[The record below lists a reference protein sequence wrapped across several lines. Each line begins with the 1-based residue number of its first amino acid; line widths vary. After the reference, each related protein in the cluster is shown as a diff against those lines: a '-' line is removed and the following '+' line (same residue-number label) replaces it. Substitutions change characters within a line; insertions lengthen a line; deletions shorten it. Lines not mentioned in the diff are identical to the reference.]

1 MMKTI
6 IQPDLNNQRG
16 AATLLVVL
24 VLLVGI
30 TLVTLTT
37 SKTVLLE
44 TQIAADNYRTAQ
56 AVAAANYAMDYG
68 LIILITAGLIKLPP
82 LESQVVMVLLI
93 LLRCLP

>member
-1 MMKTI
+1 M
-6 IQPDLNNQRG
+6 
-16 AATLLVVL
+16 LVVL
-24 VLLVGI
+24 VLLIGI

-68 LIILITAGLIKLPP
+68 INYFNNGGFDQVTAAGVAGSDGIVDIVTVPTLTSADG
-82 LESQVVMVLLI
+82 SQTTYRNSDI
-93 LLRCLP
+93 